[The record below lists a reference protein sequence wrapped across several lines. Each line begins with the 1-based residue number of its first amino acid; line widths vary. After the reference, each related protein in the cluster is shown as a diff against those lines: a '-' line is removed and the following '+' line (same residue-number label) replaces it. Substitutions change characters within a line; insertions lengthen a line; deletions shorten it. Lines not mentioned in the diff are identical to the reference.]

1 MLLPILIVSCLVHI
15 YSIGYM
21 AHDPQHKGLIGG
33 LLSTFNMNMLVTAN
47 NCWSMFFTRKGI
59 GSSSLVKFSIAFYI
73 LESMIAYTLISFP
86 SDFTFILTFLS
97 DFDLNCSS
105 FIVYQFAP
113 VVVYANADLQKVDI
127 IQENKSKSGIYRW
140 INLVS
145 GKTYIGSSVN
155 LSRRLAEYYCY
166 NHLADSN
173 RNMAINRALLKYGY
187 HNFQLEVLEYCD
199 PSLLIEREQ
208 FYLDFFKP
216 EYNILS

>member
-1 MLLPILIVSCLVHI
+1 
-15 YSIGYM
+15 
-21 AHDPQHKGLIGG
+21 
-33 LLSTFNMNMLVTAN
+33 MNMLVTAN